1 MSIIAFDHMSKNSA
15 YIEVQFIFFLFSSLV
30 LCFLPHENHLGHFQ
44 DFRQLLRDGRLKH
57 YSLVLLIYTP

>member
-1 MSIIAFDHMSKNSA
+1 MSIIAFDHMSKNNA

-44 DFRQLLRDGRLKH
+44 DFRQLLSDG
-57 YSLVLLIYTP
+57 TA